1 MNKNY
6 AASIA
11 LLILLLQAKSLICP
25 PHPRQA
31 QRRYV
36 LKTTPQT
43 QGRKIVPQPN
53 HSQEPTTIGALPPLP
68 QVLRKISDDD
78 GSDEQP
84 SPAPHATAQKT
95 TAPPTHPQ
103 HLLAIEDDGA
113 RFLMLG
119 LPTEPDQVRDAFLKQ
134 SMRRKRKK
142 KIALG
147 TLGSLAALGVAGTSM
162 WAGIQYGV
170 IDPRNKL
177 EDQIEKMNA
186 SPNQFDPAHYEE
198 QTNLINTSVA
208 DITNKVSNLSTLTNT
223 AQNAASIAEA
233 NKNAAN
239 SASNTAQAAATQT
252 PPDTRLAA
260 SQASAAQYAADQA
273 AANAQVAQAAL
284 NALTSQTTSINTQAA
299 NAQQSAQNTIDQVNA
314 LKTQLDTV
322 KTAAEASKTA
332 AQTALAN
339 LTAQTAA
346 AQNAVNTSTPLAT
359 SAANAAAL
367 AQKYSTNATDAAAG
381 RPISFPGI

>member
-25 PHPRQA
+25 PHPRQTP
-31 QRRYV
+31 RRYV
-36 LKTTPQT
+36 LRVTPSTQRGQT
-43 QGRKIVPQPN
+43 VTQPH

-68 QVLRKISDDD
+68 KVLRKTSDDD

-84 SPAPHATAQKT
+84 SPANHVNTQETATPA
-95 TAPPTHPQ
+95 THPYQ
-103 HLLAIEDDGA
+103 PLAIEDDDA
-113 RFLMLG
+113 KLLMHG
-119 LPTEPDQVRDAFLKQ
+119 LPTEPDQVRDAFLKK
-134 SMRRKRKK
+134 SMRRKRRK

-147 TLGSLAALGVAGTSM
+147 TLSSLAALGVAGTSM

-198 QTNLINTSVA
+198 QTNLINASVA